1 METGL
6 LIVVGLTALVGG
18 AELLIRGGSRVASR
32 LGISPI
38 VVGLTFVSIGTS
50 APELAVGIDAGLQG
64 NGGLVVGNIAG
75 TNVVNVL
82 LILGL
87 SAAIRTLPLDSVTL
101 RLDLPMMAS
110 AAVILL
116 LLAID
121 GVLSTVDGIVLL
133 FVAVAYTALIVK
145 NSKRES
151 PRVQAEYAE
160 EYTAPAGRLA
170 ATRDVAVLVT
180 GIVVIV
186 VGADWLVSGAVDLA
200 VALDVSNALIG
211 LTVVAIGTSAP
222 ELATTIISTIRG
234 DRDIAIGNLI
244 GSSVYNIGLI
254 LGTTAVVVPG
264 RFDLSTPLT
273 YVDIPIMTGVALL
286 CVPMFVVGGKVTR
299 TEGVACVAAYGVYL
313 AYLVFLRT

>member
-50 APELAVGIDAGLQG
+50 APELAVGIDAGLKG

-160 EYTAPAGRLA
+160 EYTVPAGRLA

-180 GIVVIV
+180 GTVVIV

-222 ELATTIISTIRG
+222 ELATTIVSTIRG

-286 CVPMFVVGGKVTR
+286 CVPMFVVGAKITR

>member
-50 APELAVGIDAGLQG
+50 APELAVGIDAGLKG

-160 EYTAPAGRLA
+160 EYTVPAGRLA

-222 ELATTIISTIRG
+222 ELATTIVSTIRG

-313 AYLVFLRT
+313 AYLVLLRT

>member
-38 VVGLTFVSIGTS
+38 AVGLTFVSIGTS

-87 SAAIRTLPLDSVTL
+87 SAAIHTLPLDSVTL

-160 EYTAPAGRLA
+160 EYTVPAGRLA

-180 GIVVIV
+180 GTVVIV

-222 ELATTIISTIRG
+222 ELATTIVSTIRG

-264 RFDLSTPLT
+264 RFDLSAPLT

-286 CVPMFVVGGKVTR
+286 CVPMFVVGAKITR

>member
-50 APELAVGIDAGLQG
+50 APELAVGIDAGLKG

-180 GIVVIV
+180 GTVVIV

-286 CVPMFVVGGKVTR
+286 CVPMFVVGAKITR

-313 AYLVFLRT
+313 AYLVLLRT

>member
-1 METGL
+1 VETGL

-38 VVGLTFVSIGTS
+38 AVGLTFVSIGTS

-87 SAAIRTLPLDSVTL
+87 SAAIRALPLDSVTL

-121 GVLSTVDGIVLL
+121 GVLSTADGIILL

-160 EYTAPAGRLA
+160 EYTVPAGRLA

-180 GIVVIV
+180 GTVVIV

-222 ELATTIISTIRG
+222 ELATTIVSTIRG

-264 RFDLSTPLT
+264 RFDLSAPLT

-286 CVPMFVVGGKVTR
+286 CVPMFVVGAKITR

>member
-50 APELAVGIDAGLQG
+50 APELAVGIDAGLKG

-160 EYTAPAGRLA
+160 EYTVPAGRLA

-180 GIVVIV
+180 GTVVIV

-222 ELATTIISTIRG
+222 ELATTIVSTIRG

-264 RFDLSTPLT
+264 RFDLSAPLT

-286 CVPMFVVGGKVTR
+286 CVPMFVVGAKITR

>member
-38 VVGLTFVSIGTS
+38 AVGLTFVSIGTS

-87 SAAIRTLPLDSVTL
+87 SAAIRALPLDSVTL

-121 GVLSTVDGIVLL
+121 GVLSTADGIILL

-160 EYTAPAGRLA
+160 EYTVPAGRLA

-180 GIVVIV
+180 GTVVIV

-222 ELATTIISTIRG
+222 ELATTIVSTIRG

-264 RFDLSTPLT
+264 RFDLSAPLT

-286 CVPMFVVGGKVTR
+286 CVPMFVVGAKITR

>member
-50 APELAVGIDAGLQG
+50 APELAVGIDAGLKG

-160 EYTAPAGRLA
+160 EYTVPAGRLA

-180 GIVVIV
+180 GTVVIV

-222 ELATTIISTIRG
+222 ELATTIVSTIRG

-313 AYLVFLRT
+313 AYLVLLRT

>member
-160 EYTAPAGRLA
+160 EYTVPAGRLA

-180 GIVVIV
+180 GTVVIV

-222 ELATTIISTIRG
+222 ELATTIVSTIRG

-264 RFDLSTPLT
+264 RFDLSAPLT

-286 CVPMFVVGGKVTR
+286 CVPMFVVGAKITR